1 MKLRD
6 ITNNKCDVREYM
18 NVDFPDWLLE
28 QLKDEIDFDIIEALK
43 EHAAIYVKHESL
55 ETEIEPFDIYKKV
68 EEG

>member
-6 ITNNKCDVREYM
+6 ITNSKCDVREYM

-28 QLKDEIDFDIIEALK
+28 QLKEEIDFDIIEALK
-43 EHAAIYVKHESL
+43 EYAVIYVKHNAL
-55 ETEIEPFDIYKKV
+55 EKEIEPFDIYKKV

>member
-28 QLKDEIDFDIIEALK
+28 QLKDEIDCDIIEALK
-43 EHAAIYVKHESL
+43 EYAVIYVKHNAL
-55 ETEIEPFDIYKKV
+55 EKEIEPFDIYKKV

>member
-1 MKLRD
+1 
-6 ITNNKCDVREYM
+6 M

-43 EHAAIYVKHESL
+43 EYAVIYVKHNAL
-55 ETEIEPFDIYKKV
+55 EKEIEPFDIYKKV

>member
-28 QLKDEIDFDIIEALK
+28 RLKDEIDFDIIESLK

-55 ETEIEPFDIYKKV
+55 ETEIEPFDIYK
-68 EEG
+68 